1 MSLAKFSSLLFV
13 LSALIGWSQAYWR
26 MGCGNIQTGRIDPIV
41 NPGKLS
47 GHSHKIVGPS
57 SMSHPPS
64 HFDKSLPKFAR
75 LFSSLCGIISGF
87 FVHLQLEETNTNCTI
102 SLDIGLSSTYDDIT
116 KAQCTSCTVQAD
128 KSAYW
133 APNLYY
139 AHSDGTFEEV
149 NNTSVILVNCSADK
163 VQRCLLTAW

>member
-1 MSLAKFSSLLFV
+1 MSFSKLCSLLFV
-13 LSALIGWSQAYWR
+13 LSAFAGLSRAYWR
-26 MGCGNIQTGRIDPIV
+26 MGCGNIQTGRIDPV
-41 NPGKLS
+41 ATPGKLA

-57 SMSHPPS
+57 STLKPSSPATTACESHLTS
-64 HFDKSLPKFAR
+64 IVI
-75 LFSSLCGIISGF
+75 SLCF
-87 FVHLQLEETNTNCTI
+87 THLQPEEANANHMI
-102 SLDIGLSSTYDDIT
+102 SLDIGLNSTYDDII

-149 NNTSVILVNCSADK
+149 STGAMLVNFFADS
-163 VQRCLLTAW
+163 VLRCLPTA